1 MKLPSRSEE
10 LMLLAV
16 WRLQEN
22 AYAVTIREQVNRV
35 TGKTWSFGTIFVT
48 LDRLSKK
55 GYLTSEL
62 GEPTPER
69 GGRSKRFYRLTQAG
83 RIALLDIRRLEQS
96 MWEGI
101 SELALQ
107 GGSP

>member
-22 AYAVTIREQVNRV
+22 AYAVTIREQINRV
-35 TGKTWSFGTIFVT
+35 TGKTWSFGTVFVT

-55 GYLTSEL
+55 GYLTSLL

-69 GGRSKRFYRLTQAG
+69 GGRSKRFYQLTKAG
-83 RIALLDIRRLEQS
+83 RLALLDIRRLEQS

-107 GGSP
+107 GGRA